1 MKNITKLLIP
11 FLLLQTLMYATD
23 DEIPDGALRLIKKL
37 TAWEED
43 LEKIYR
49 REKPKKKTGN
59 CSFKFRA

>member
-1 MKNITKLLIP
+1 MKSITKLLTA

-43 LEKIYR
+43 LEK
-49 REKPKKKTGN
+49 
-59 CSFKFRA
+59 KFIEERNLKRKQVL